1 MLIKHLQEY
10 VSTIFPLIHNIAWYF
25 QMLCSYLSTSHA
37 RISWSRSI
45 YFCKLI
51 ALYLQILWSALR
63 ITETDAE
70 IEARLDKWDEFLEQE
85 DEKEKK
91 GGDEGGKS

>member
-1 MLIKHLQEY
+1 MFYSHLY
-10 VSTIFPLIHNIAWYF
+10 
-25 QMLCSYLSTSHA
+25 TSHA
-37 RISWSRSI
+37 QISWSRNI

-51 ALYLQILWSALR
+51 ALYLQILWFAPR

-91 GGDEGGKS
+91 GGGEGGRS